1 LADNI
6 AGPGGG
12 PRMSGAPR
20 GIAAGGKDMNV
31 IRWEPFGAMDEM
43 FNRFPSMLERWAR
56 LSGSGEKGTE
66 WSPSADIS
74 ETDQEYLIRASLPAV
89 RKEDVSV
96 TVEDGMLTVSG
107 ERRQREEQKDEKF
120 HKVESFY
127 GSFSRS
133 FSLPEGTDPSAIRA
147 ESKDGVLTIHVPKM
161 KAAARKPTTIKVQ

>member
-1 LADNI
+1 
-6 AGPGGG
+6 
-12 PRMSGAPR
+12 
-20 GIAAGGKDMNV
+20 
-31 IRWEPFGAMDEM
+31 M
-43 FNRFPSMLERWAR
+43 FNRVPTMFERWAR
-56 LSGSGEKGTE
+56 LAGSGETGVE

-89 RKEDVSV
+89 KKEDVTV

-107 ERRQREEQKDEKF
+107 ERRQQDERKDEKF

-147 ESKDGVLTIHVPKM
+147 ESKDGVLTIHVPKI
-161 KAAARKPTTIKVQ
+161 KAEAKKPTTIKVQ